1 MVRVRIAALTLLLLV
16 VACRGERIVEA
27 TPKGDFEV
35 ALAKGESVTLS
46 DGSTVTFRDVL
57 GESRCP
63 KSVVCAWAGEGSIR
77 LAIARPRTTP
87 AVVDLTTMKPVQ
99 STTGYE
105 VRLLELDPY
114 PEEPGPIPASQYH
127 ATLRLTPR

>member
-1 MVRVRIAALTLLLLV
+1 MVRTRVAGLAMLLLV
-16 VACRGERIVEA
+16 IACRGERIVEP
-27 TPKGDFEV
+27 TPKGDFEIT
-35 ALAKGESVTLS
+35 LAKGESVTLS
-46 DGSTVTFRDVL
+46 DRTTVTFRDVL

-77 LAIARPRTTP
+77 LVLTRPHTTP
-87 AVVDLTTMKPVQ
+87 AVVDLTTL
-99 STTGYE
+99 STVGSTPGYE

-114 PEEPGPIPASQYH
+114 PEEPGPIPASEYH